1 VLSILH
7 SSIAAMA
14 LLGAS
19 GSLLASVTTFDAGN
33 QGWGVFFAND
43 NGLGD
48 FIEPSGGSPGS
59 HLRWTMVDTFGCSLR
74 NDTNPD
80 TIGDYRRFSGGVSL
94 SVDVK
99 VDTISFF
106 GNEVPRN
113 LIVELVD
120 FNPPGSTYPYT
131 SVWFNLGEI
140 SLARTRNWTR
150 LSVTIAN
157 TGAATLPTGWGGTG
171 DEDPNTFE
179 PRLPPGRTF
188 SSVLSSVDEIRFTTF
203 QPGFFYGFTNFQVRF
218 DNVSVEP
225 IPAPG
230 AGVML
235 GVSALTLVRRRRSA

>member
-1 VLSILH
+1 MNVLQST
-7 SSIAAMA
+7 IAALA

-19 GSLLASVTTFDAGN
+19 GSLLASVTTFDTGN
-33 QGWGVFFAND
+33 QGWGVFFSNEE
-43 NGLGD
+43 GLGD
-48 FIEPSGGSPGS
+48 FLEPAGGNPGS
-59 HLRWTMVDTFGCSLR
+59 HLRWTMIDAFGCSLR

-80 TIGDYRRFSGGVSL
+80 TIGDYRRFSQGVTL

-99 VDTISFF
+99 VDSIQFF

-120 FNPPGSTYPYT
+120 PNPAGSTYPYT

-150 LSVTIAN
+150 FSVTIADP
-157 TGAATLPTGWGGTG
+157 GAAALPAGWGGTG
-171 DEDPNTFE
+171 DEDPGTFE

-188 SSVLSSVDEIRFTTF
+188 SSVLASVDEIRFTTF

-218 DNVSVEP
+218 DNVSVVP

-230 AGVML
+230 ATVML
-235 GVSALTLVRRRRSA
+235 GFGGLAVTRRRRSS